1 MALSKQQRDELEAM
15 EYEQVHLTPE
25 GARRLKEKLAELKI
39 ALPGYAAEAKRTAD
53 FGDRSENEEY
63 KQAKAKLRRTR
74 GRIIRIE
81 DQLKRIAVIP
91 RGANLAG
98 TVQIGSTVVIESM
111 KDGNKKIF
119 EIVGPLETNPT
130 RGRISHKSPL
140 GAALIGRRKDDIV
153 KISAGGGEKEYRIL
167 EIR

>member
-15 EYEQVHLTPE
+15 EFEQVHMTPE
-25 GARRLKEKLAELKI
+25 GARRLKEKLAELKL

-63 KQAKAKLRRTR
+63 RQAKATLRRTR
-74 GRIIRIE
+74 SRIIRIE

-91 RGANLAG
+91 RGTNAAG
-98 TVQIGSTVVIESM
+98 TIGLGSTVIIESTT
-111 KDGNKKIF
+111 DGTRKTF
-119 EIVGPLETNPT
+119 EIVGPMETNPT

-140 GAALIGRRKDDIV
+140 GAALIGRRKDDAV
-153 KISAGGGEKEYRIL
+153 KISVLDGTKKYRIL
-167 EIR
+167 DVR